1 MSDDPHLA
9 ETSSGES
16 VAASETPI
24 ASITSA
30 GVWGERCSQLC
41 GFLMNHVWAVA
52 SLVTL
57 VVVLYA
63 PVVHD
68 KFLNLDDLAYVVDND
83 LIKSWHP
90 LNLWRVLTEP
100 VARNFAPLNIG
111 LFLGEYTLW
120 GLNPGGYHATNLV
133 LHAINAVLV
142 FALMKQLTKNSWTAW
157 IVAALFAVHPLQIE
171 SVAWVSSQKTLLSS
185 MFMLLCGL
193 CYLRPQRTGRDE
205 AWGLLWLALG
215 LLSKASVVVVPPIV
229 VAYDVLVSRKSFSA
243 AAGRQAVPVFLCVLL
258 TYITM
263 SAQFTVGGGLR
274 GHLELN
280 KLQIIGVDATL
291 MCRYLA
297 MLAVPRGLCV
307 FYDPPFRGIAPQIAA
322 SLLAWGG
329 LTAFLW
335 VKREKYPQLAFALA
349 TWLWLLFP
357 VMNFFPITTL
367 MNDRYMY
374 LPCLVVF
381 TVVALACSRC
391 GAWLTGN
398 GEASPLTRVV
408 SIATTATLSIAI
420 VGAYLMASMNYLPVW
435 RNPLT
440 LWEHARQQT
449 PSLPIVH
456 IQWADALYRSGDVPG
471 ALAALE
477 VAAKHPK
484 LDEGNRSNIDT
495 LRQEWSA
502 PLTVPHWSVEPA
514 FSRDGGL

>member
-1 MSDDPHLA
+1 MSDDPHILDASTVGTVDASGTSLA
-9 ETSSGES
+9 STS
-16 VAASETPI
+16 
-24 ASITSA
+24 SA
-30 GVWGERCSQLC
+30 GVWAARCRQLAE
-41 GFLMNHVWAVA
+41 FLKSHAWAVA

-57 VVVLYA
+57 VGVLYA
-63 PVVHD
+63 PIVHYE
-68 KFLNLDDLAYVVDND
+68 FLNLDDLDYVVDND
-83 LIKSWHP
+83 IIKSWHP

-100 VARNFAPLNIG
+100 VARNFAPLTIAT
-111 LFLGEYTLW
+111 FLVEHTLW
-120 GLNPGGYHATNLV
+120 KLDPGGYHATNLL
-133 LHAINAVLV
+133 LHALNTVLV
-142 FALMKQLTKNSWTAW
+142 FALMRQLTKHSWTAW

-171 SVAWVSSQKTLLSS
+171 AVAWVSSRKTLLSS
-185 MFMLLCGL
+185 AFTLLSGM

-215 LLSKASVVVVPPIV
+215 LLSKASCVVVPPIV
-229 VAYDVLVSRKSFSA
+229 VAYDVLVGRKSFSE

-280 KLQIIGVDATL
+280 KLQIMGVDATL
-291 MCRYLA
+291 MFRYLA
-297 MLAVPRGLCV
+297 MLVVPQNLCV
-307 FYDPPFRGIAPQIAA
+307 FYDPPYRGIAPQIAA

-329 LTAFLW
+329 LTLFLW
-335 VKREKYPQLAFALA
+335 VKRERYPRLAFAWA

-381 TVVALACSRC
+381 GVAAESWRKL
-391 GAWLTGN
+391 GEKLTGRWP
-398 GEASPLTRVV
+398 ETPFTQRLWVT
-408 SIATTATLSIAI
+408 ATTVLSAAVI
-420 VGAYLMASMNYLPVW
+420 GGSLCASMSYLPVW
-435 RNPLT
+435 RNPIR
-440 LWEHARQQT
+440 LWSHARQQT

-484 LDEGNRSNIDT
+484 LDEGNRSNIDM
-495 LRQEWSA
+495 LRKAWSA
-502 PLTVPHWSVEPA
+502 RLTVPPSDSKRP
-514 FSRDGGL
+514 